1 MNASNTVWGWGK
13 RWDDSRRGK
22 PDLPQHPALSDS
34 MYYAA
39 SPEPERCPS
48 GGCHRNIP
56 QGGFNLV
63 VRWES
68 IVFKDNGMQI
78 FRLKLIFLLLM
89 YSVFLTCMSG
99 KKIVWS
105 VTSYRYNIY
114 NMCQRFFCQ
123 VCASMHPLQCIT
135 FPGPPR
141 SYSYI
146 GLCVPRGILS
156 DRCLL
161 PNANW
166 ITLVWLSLPR
176 GGVGRS

>member
-13 RWDDSRRGK
+13 SWDDSRRGK

-34 MYYAA
+34 MYYTA

-78 FRLKLIFLLLM
+78 FRLTLIFVLFI
-89 YSVFLTCMSG
+89 YSVFWTCMSG

-105 VTSYRYNIY
+105 VTSYHYNIN

-135 FPGPPR
+135 FPGPPPPPLTH
-141 SYSYI
+141 I
-146 GLCVPRGILS
+146 LACVSPGASWVTDVCYPTPTELH
-156 DRCLL
+156 
-161 PNANW
+161 
-166 ITLVWLSLPR
+166 
-176 GGVGRS
+176 